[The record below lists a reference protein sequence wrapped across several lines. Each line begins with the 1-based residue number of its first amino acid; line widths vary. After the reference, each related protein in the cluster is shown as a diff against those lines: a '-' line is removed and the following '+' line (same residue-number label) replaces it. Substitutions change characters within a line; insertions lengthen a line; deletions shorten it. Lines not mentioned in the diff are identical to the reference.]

1 LFQIY
6 KRGNRVVADM
16 LCHADWFELQLDTNW
31 SCTKHEVMEPYVTVD
46 KACHKKTY
54 PLLAGYGE
62 ILHQNCTVVVSKF
75 AVKLLW

>member
-1 LFQIY
+1 
-6 KRGNRVVADM
+6 
-16 LCHADWFELQLDTNW
+16 
-31 SCTKHEVMEPYVTVD
+31 MEPYVTVD

-75 AVKLLW
+75 AVKLL